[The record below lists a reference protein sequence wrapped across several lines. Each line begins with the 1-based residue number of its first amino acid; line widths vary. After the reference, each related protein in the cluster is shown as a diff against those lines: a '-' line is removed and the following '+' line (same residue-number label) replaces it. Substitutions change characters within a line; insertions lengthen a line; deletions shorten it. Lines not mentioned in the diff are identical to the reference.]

1 MKLLAVLA
9 VILAISGCQSMEEIT
24 KWEERTLVTH
34 KRIFVECRAQS
45 LAFLFYIS
53 IKERLRERHELKSR
67 SNEVLGKCLV
77 KNLPGLVFH
86 EVVPTTSL
94 DIRTKKTL
102 RFITGGDPEF
112 KKFFERSK
120 EWNIALHDG
129 KEPFDGYWREYE
141 KYYRKWTNEFEK
153 AK

>member
-1 MKLLAVLA
+1 MKILTIIAVFL
-9 VILAISGCQSMEEIT
+9 VVSGCQSMEEIA
-24 KWEERTLVTH
+24 KWEERTLIAH
-34 KRIFVECRAQS
+34 KRIFAECRAQS

-53 IKERLRERHELKSR
+53 IKERLLERQELKAR
-67 SNEVLGKCLV
+67 SNEVLVKCLA
-77 KNLPGLVFH
+77 KNLPGLVFR
-86 EVVPTTSL
+86 EVTPTTSL

-120 EWNIALHDG
+120 EWNIALHEG
-129 KEPFDGYWREYE
+129 KEPFDGYWQEYE